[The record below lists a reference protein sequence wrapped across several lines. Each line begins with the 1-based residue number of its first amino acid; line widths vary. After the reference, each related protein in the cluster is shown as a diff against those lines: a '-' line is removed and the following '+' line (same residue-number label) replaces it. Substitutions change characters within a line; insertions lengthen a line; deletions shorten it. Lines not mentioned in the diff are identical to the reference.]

1 MSNKSQELNMRRLA
15 ALLSQDLSYIG
26 GERECGPNGAK
37 RTFLN
42 VGKTFL
48 RALAKDLCLHD
59 VTVRSN
65 AGGIAVSGECCLYGM
80 WENKGIFIEISQ
92 SCCSWVGPVL
102 YRTIRNAHDH
112 KGGHSRYLSLNDL
125 KKCSYNEVLE
135 CFSSLRKGYGCER
148 AA

>member
-15 ALLSQDLSYIG
+15 ALLSQDLSYIR

-65 AGGIAVSGECCLYGM
+65 AGGIAVSGECYLYGM
-80 WENKGIFIEISQ
+80 WENNGIFIEISQ
-92 SCCSWVGPVL
+92 SCYSWVGPVL

-112 KGGHSRYLSLNDL
+112 KGGHNRYLSLNDL
-125 KKCSYNEVLE
+125 KKCSYNEALE
-135 CFSSLRKGYGCER
+135 RFSSLRKGYGCER

>member
-65 AGGIAVSGECCLYGM
+65 AGGIAVSG
-80 WENKGIFIEISQ
+80 WA
-92 SCCSWVGPVL
+92 GPVP
-102 YRTIRNAHDH
+102 YHPERPRPQGRAQPVSEFERFE
-112 KGGHSRYLSLNDL
+112 K
-125 KKCSYNEVLE
+125 VL
-135 CFSSLRKGYGCER
+135 LQ
-148 AA
+148 

>member
-80 WENKGIFIEISQ
+80 WETTASLLRSLKAAAAGLGRSCTVPSGTPTTTRAGTAGI
-92 SCCSWVGPVL
+92 
-102 YRTIRNAHDH
+102 
-112 KGGHSRYLSLNDL
+112 
-125 KKCSYNEVLE
+125 
-135 CFSSLRKGYGCER
+135 
-148 AA
+148 

>member
-80 WENKGIFIEISQ
+80 WENNGIFIEISQ
-92 SCCSWVGPVL
+92 SCLQLGWAGPVP
-102 YRTIRNAHDH
+102 YHPERPRPQGRAQPVSEFERFE
-112 KGGHSRYLSLNDL
+112 K
-125 KKCSYNEVLE
+125 VL
-135 CFSSLRKGYGCER
+135 LQ
-148 AA
+148 

>member
-42 VGKTFL
+42 
-48 RALAKDLCLHD
+48 
-59 VTVRSN
+59 
-65 AGGIAVSGECCLYGM
+65 AVSGECCLYGM
-80 WENKGIFIEISQ
+80 WENNGIFIEISQ

>member
-1 MSNKSQELNMRRLA
+1 MWRKQICRTSLRNSICAVSPRCSVR
-15 ALLSQDLSYIG
+15 
-26 GERECGPNGAK
+26 NGAK

-80 WENKGIFIEISQ
+80 WENNGIFIEISQ
-92 SCCSWVGPVL
+92 SCYSWVGPVL